1 MGAAGLAIVGGGPAG
16 CAAAA
21 TARAAGMDVV
31 LYDGGWSSWTRPV
44 ESLPPGTAALV
55 DELFGPGAFQPDE
68 HLPAYANE
76 SRWGSDELDTADF
89 VFNPF
94 GHGWHVNRPA
104 FDAALLEA
112 ARRLGARVVRER
124 LTRAPEAAF
133 VIDATGRSARIARAF
148 GARRERADRLVAVF
162 REAAVEGSSTAVVA
176 YENGW
181 SYSAPGITA
190 FVTDADLLPKLPG
203 RVTDAST
210 SWLDRLAGPGWAAT
224 GDAAVAFDPLSS
236 QGIVTAIVMGREAGR
251 LAAGEITAEEYDEE
265 YASVLDEHLALRG
278 AYYGL
283 ERRWPEAAFWRRRPY
298 PNGYSTFVDGAGSR
312 MVTGSLPLV

>member
-1 MGAAGLAIVGGGPAG
+1 
-16 CAAAA
+16 
-21 TARAAGMDVV
+21 MDVV

-94 GHGWHVNRPA
+94 GHGWHVHRPA
-104 FDAALLEA
+104 FDAGLLEA

>member
-55 DELFGPGAFQPDE
+55 DELFGPAAFQPDE

-76 SRWGSDELDTADF
+76 SRWGSDELDTSDF

-94 GHGWHVNRPA
+94 GHGWHVHRPA

-176 YENGW
+176 HENGW

>member
-1 MGAAGLAIVGGGPAG
+1 
-16 CAAAA
+16 
-21 TARAAGMDVV
+21 MDVV

-94 GHGWHVNRPA
+94 GHGWHVHRPA

-148 GARRERADRLVAVF
+148 GARRERPDRLVAVF